1 MCKKP
6 QQSGFP
12 RLIAHQLITDA
23 PEIRP
28 CGEGYGCEARDEKNN
43 NGSGLVVSYFL
54 PVLGYLCQGNIG
66 KIAKN
71 LFPHLPHLPTRFLGD
86 PSHVFDFISASIFH
100 VR

>member
-66 KIAKN
+66 KIAKKP
-71 LFPHLPHLPTRFLGD
+71 LSPSTPPPHSFFG
-86 PSHVFDFISASIFH
+86 
-100 VR
+100 